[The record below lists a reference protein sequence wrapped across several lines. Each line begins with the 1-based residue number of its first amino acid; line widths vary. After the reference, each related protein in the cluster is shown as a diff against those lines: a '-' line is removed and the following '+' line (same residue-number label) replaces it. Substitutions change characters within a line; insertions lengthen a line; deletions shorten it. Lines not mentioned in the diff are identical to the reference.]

1 MRKIFICLLT
11 LLALTITTSYAGSG
25 HSHGPSTP
33 IAKEEALI
41 KATGIVKYFVEKGK
55 IDSSWAEVT
64 PASGEQNKRTYD
76 TEWVVAFNNPKI
88 EDTSKQMLYVFLTL
102 GGEYKSANY
111 TGI

>member
-11 LLALTITTSYAGSG
+11 LLALTIATAYAGSG

-41 KATGIVKYFVEKGK
+41 KATGIVKDFVEKGK
-55 IDSSWAEVT
+55 VDSSWAEVA
-64 PASGEQNKRTYD
+64 PASGKQNKRMFGD
-76 TEWVVAFNNPKI
+76 EWVVAFNNPKI
-88 EDTSKQMLYVFLTL
+88 KDTEKQTLYLFLTL
-102 GGEYKSANY
+102 AGEYKAANY